1 MILVCWGVLYESVL
15 ALPPH
20 FSFCLGLDFL
30 LACWFGG
37 VLGLIWFFFFP
48 LFASRGWGWL
58 LAGCGVSFVWLLLET
73 VVNVS
78 IS

>member
-1 MILVCWGVLYESVL
+1 MSQFWLFPLIFLFAWVWI
-15 ALPPH
+15 
-20 FSFCLGLDFL
+20 FCLLVGL
-30 LACWFGG
+30 GG
-37 VLGLIWFFFFP
+37 FWGSYGFFFFP